1 MTDSQVNSNDP
12 VVEQDSQFTFAKGIP
27 GFQEISQY
35 TIVEYDNLFSVL
47 QAVDQPEIGFIIVD
61 PFQIHSDYQIELPEE
76 VINEL
81 NITSEDQVVIRN
93 IVSWNEDPEKRTVNL
108 VAPLVFNL
116 INHQA
121 RQIILQNPA
130 YMIRHPLQQPNLRGD

>member
-1 MTDSQVNSNDP
+1 MSDSHINSNGP
-12 VVEQDSQFTFAKGIP
+12 VVEQDSEFTFAKGIP
-27 GFQEISQY
+27 GFQEVNKY
-35 TIVEYDNLFSVL
+35 VIVEYDNLFSVL
-47 QAVDQPEIGFIIVD
+47 QAVDQPEVGFIIVD

-81 NITSEDQVVIRN
+81 DITAEDQVVIRN
-93 IVSWNEDPEKRTVNL
+93 IVSWHKDPEKRTVNL

-116 INHQA
+116 VNHQA

-130 YMIRHPLQQPNLRGD
+130 YMIRHPLQQSNLKGD